1 MEVPGEGG
9 AITFDIGTRCTQV
22 DKQTVCLRSDASQP
36 VRVRHGVTGI
46 LDGCGE
52 ADEATLVAAGE
63 ENPLASLK
71 PTFDLPSDRRFMAD
85 LRLM

>member
-9 AITFDIGTRCTQV
+9 ATILDNGTRCTQV

-71 PTFDLPSDRRFMAD
+71 PTFDYRVTAASWLICV
-85 LRLM
+85 